1 MKTNSKEIDGMEKV
15 RKEFEEMSDDNL
27 KKWTELV
34 FQKYEE
40 YGGEVIDAHINPDT
54 GEFCIEYRADGIRL
68 QDVFHIHNFDKD
80 EGRIDW
86 MCCTR
91 TLDPLSTFI
100 DDENEDK
107 E

>member
-15 RKEFEEMSDDNL
+15 RKEFDEMSDDNL
-27 KKWTELV
+27 KKLTEFV

-40 YGGEVIDAHINPDT
+40 YEYEVIDAHVNPDT

-68 QDVFHIHNFDKD
+68 QDVFRIHNFDKD

-86 MCCTR
+86 MCYTR

-100 DDENEDK
+100 DYEDEDE